1 MAGHIHF
8 RHQHLPLGL
17 FQDAL
22 SVVSE
27 DIAGEGGLLPP
38 GQVHLRL
45 PAQGAGGGDGDGGDG
60 QAHVNGQSAVEPAIP
75 RHSLGRPAQRGPAG
89 GSGER
94 VDATPQ
100 LRGVGREDESGQGE
114 RRHGAE
120 VPHPRRGQCRRDH
133 GRHRGRAGD
142 PAPDLI
148 DRGPP
153 PGQ

>member
-1 MAGHIHF
+1 MAGYAHF
-8 RHQHLPLGL
+8 CHQHLSLGL

-22 SVVSE
+22 SLVSE
-27 DIAGEGGLLPP
+27 DIAGEGRLLPP

-45 PAQGAGGGDGDGGDG
+45 PAQGARGRDGDGGDG
-60 QAHVNGQSAVEPAIP
+60 QAHVNGKAAVQPAIP
-75 RHSLGRPAQRGPAG
+75 RHCFRRPAQRGPAG

-94 VDATPQ
+94 ADPTPQ
-100 LRGVGREDESGQGE
+100 LRGVRREDESGQRE
-114 RRHGAE
+114 RRHGAK
-120 VPHPRRGQCRRDH
+120 VAHPRGSQRRSDH
-133 GRHRGRAGD
+133 SRHPGRPGD